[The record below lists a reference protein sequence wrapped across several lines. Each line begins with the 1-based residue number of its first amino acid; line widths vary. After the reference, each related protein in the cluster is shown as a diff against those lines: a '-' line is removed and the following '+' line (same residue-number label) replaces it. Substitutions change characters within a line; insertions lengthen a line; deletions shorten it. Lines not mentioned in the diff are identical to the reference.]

1 MLTTY
6 HETPAILRDAAVPF
20 YIKRLDLEPLEALP
34 ADFCTCAG
42 KGYRL
47 LWVSEG
53 GGWFRKDLR
62 KQQVAPGSFIGVQP
76 GQACGLEAAT
86 AVKGYIVCFEESFVN
101 YPCYQNATE
110 LSSLL
115 SQLMHEEVINTAGTG
130 LHQDIAVVFDRL
142 AAEFAE
148 AAQRGSEVLQL
159 YLRILLIH
167 ISRLA
172 GNRPPQMIPAKRHSV
187 AARFFRLLEKEQ
199 GNKMQVK
206 DYARLLHVT
215 PNYLNETVKLRTGYP
230 AGYHVR
236 QRIVLEAKKMIAYSD
251 LCSKEI
257 AYALGF
263 WDIAHFSRFFKTNAG
278 MNVSEFRNGL
288 TSGIVRTMV
297 RV

>member
-6 HETPAILRDAAVPF
+6 HGTRAVLSEAAVPF
-20 YIKRLDLEPLEALP
+20 YIKRLELEPLEALP
-34 ADFCTCAG
+34 ADFCTWVG

-53 GGWFRKDLR
+53 GGWFRTDLR
-62 KQQVAPGSFIGVQP
+62 KEQVLPGSFIGVQP
-76 GQACGLEAAT
+76 GQACSLEAAT
-86 AVKGYIVCFEESFVN
+86 VVKGYLVCFEESLTN
-101 YPCYQNATE
+101 CPCYQNTTE
-110 LSSLL
+110 VASLL
-115 SQLMHEEVINTAGTG
+115 SQLMHEEAVNTAGTG
-130 LHQDIAVVFDRL
+130 LHHDIAVVFDRL

-167 ISRLA
+167 VSRLV
-172 GNRPPQMIPAKRHSV
+172 NHRLPQMIPAKRHSV
-187 AARFFRLLEKEQ
+187 AARFFRLLEKER
-199 GNKMQVK
+199 GSKMQVK

-288 TSGIVRTMV
+288 TSGVVRTMV